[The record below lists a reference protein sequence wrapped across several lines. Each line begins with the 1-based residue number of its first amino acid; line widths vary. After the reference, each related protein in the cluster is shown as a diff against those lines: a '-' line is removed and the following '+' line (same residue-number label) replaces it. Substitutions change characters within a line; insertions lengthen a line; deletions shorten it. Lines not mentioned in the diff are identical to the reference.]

1 MRINKEMLG
10 KRILYKL
17 HRLFIREG
25 IIEEI
30 SPNGE
35 YVKINSE
42 WYSIFDI
49 DVLDVL
55 ESKTK
60 LVSPNEKYKI
70 GKNKE
75 KKTKLI

>member
-25 IIEEI
+25 IVKEI

-49 DVLDVL
+49 DVLDIL
-55 ESKTK
+55 ESKDGTR
-60 LVSPNEKYKI
+60 
-70 GKNKE
+70 
-75 KKTKLI
+75 